1 GLPPLPPIATG
12 APAPPAPPAAPGA
25 PPVVAPVLPPADAA
39 LQPGAP
45 SAEGILKMLDFIR
58 ALPEDRY
65 QAEKPKL
72 SLGIAQMLALAAKSG
87 AADAANGRGEAVGKD
102 LQLALGP
109 QGAVLG
115 LTVFGELLSTLG
127 EKPGGI
133 SVQAEGQPE
142 IPIRGPLTAE
152 GDARR
157 FRIENPEGAVSM
169 LVKPGTSDLTVK
181 VVGRRGKA
189 GGPAFLNLSIPVRL
203 GGWYWQAGAERQPI
217 TMDRSY
223 QLAAAEGKLPSL
235 VVGSGAA
242 EVTVEAVT
250 ASDLAYLPREGRL
263 RIRLPLTNEA
273 GTAEHTVRLSAARRP

>member
-1 GLPPLPPIATG
+1 
-12 APAPPAPPAAPGA
+12 
-25 PPVVAPVLPPADAA
+25 
-39 LQPGAP
+39 
-45 SAEGILKMLDFIR
+45 
-58 ALPEDRY
+58 
-65 QAEKPKL
+65 
-72 SLGIAQMLALAAKSG
+72 
-87 AADAANGRGEAVGKD
+87 
-102 LQLALGP
+102 
-109 QGAVLG
+109 
-115 LTVFGELLSTLG
+115 
-127 EKPGGI
+127 
-133 SVQAEGQPE
+133 
-142 IPIRGPLTAE
+142 
-152 GDARR
+152 
-157 FRIENPEGAVSM
+157 M
-169 LVKPGTSDLTVK
+169 LVKPGASDLTVK